1 METLRYL
8 VKMVTNNTIYLEE
21 KDGNLRDIWNGK
33 MVVMGAGET
42 LWVRVGSCV
51 LSRRSIC
58 GCVIERS
65 CRTEVTF
72 L

>member
-21 KDGNLRDIWNGK
+21 KDGDLRDIWNGK

-42 LWVRVGSCV
+42 L
-51 LSRRSIC
+51 
-58 GCVIERS
+58 
-65 CRTEVTF
+65 
-72 L
+72 